1 MAIQGLEF
9 DKPTLVDGGHEQKAI
24 VNTASGKQPVNAPT
38 VEDIKRIAKG
48 EAETE
53 GDKSYTKAE
62 SDTKFLS
69 KTDAASTYA
78 AKDSVYTK
86 EQVNTELAKKLDEKV
101 NLSSK
106 HTISYDST
114 SHKYLVDD
122 ANIIVDNGTIVFIDY
137 DEQNL
142 GYGLGVGLVTSSDD
156 HQITILTNITMS
168 IADELVLY
176 EITIDL
182 DTREVTFGY
191 EDLAST
197 STGFIFNIYNL

>member
-9 DKPTLVDGGHEQKAI
+9 EKPTLVDGGHERKAI

-78 AKDSVYTK
+78 AKESNDYKMQVAILPASFKESTESPRDATEEELNWLQENYNSLFIESSFLMRLTKCNNNAYFLSFSASVQDFYNDSVQYTETVIVTYNK
-86 EQVNTELAKKLDEKV
+86 TTEKIEVVYA
-101 NLSSK
+101 
-106 HTISYDST
+106 Y
-114 SHKYLVDD
+114 VD
-122 ANIIVDNGTIVFIDY
+122 
-137 DEQNL
+137 
-142 GYGLGVGLVTSSDD
+142 
-156 HQITILTNITMS
+156 
-168 IADELVLY
+168 
-176 EITIDL
+176 
-182 DTREVTFGY
+182 
-191 EDLAST
+191 
-197 STGFIFNIYNL
+197 

>member
-78 AKDSVYTK
+78 ASNSVYTK
-86 EQVNTELAKKLDEKV
+86 EQVNTELAKKLDTKV

-106 HTISYDST
+106 YTITYDAT
-114 SHKYLVDD
+114 AQKYLID
-122 ANIIVDNGTIVFIDY
+122 NGSIIVDEGKIVFIDY
-137 DEQNL
+137 DEQML
-142 GYGLGVGLVTSSDD
+142 GYGLGVGVVTSSDN
-156 HQITILTNITMS
+156 HTITISTNMVMS
-168 IADELVLY
+168 IGDDVLLR

-182 DTREVTFGY
+182 VNREVTFGDQ
-191 EDLAST
+191 DLTYVST
-197 STGFIFNIYNL
+197 YITLKIYGI